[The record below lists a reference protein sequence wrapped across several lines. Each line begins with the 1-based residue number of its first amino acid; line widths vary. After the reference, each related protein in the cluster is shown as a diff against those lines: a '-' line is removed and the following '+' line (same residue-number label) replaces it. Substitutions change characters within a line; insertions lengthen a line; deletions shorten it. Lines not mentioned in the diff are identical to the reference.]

1 MTEAEMGVE
10 GGDEGGHTAMLLVMS
25 SLTLFNARPPM
36 RSAGSNGL
44 GLTIDMQG
52 RRRYL
57 PNRVTRDLA
66 ARMNSSVLML
76 PLASTVTFSKDLPW
90 IDSSQE
96 ADMMIVWCVR
106 IVELEITWG

>member
-1 MTEAEMGVE
+1 
-10 GGDEGGHTAMLLVMS
+10 MLLVMS
-25 SLTLFNARPPM
+25 SLTLFNAIPPM

-44 GLTIDMQG
+44 GLTIGMQG
-52 RRRYL
+52 RRGYV

-76 PLASTVTFSKDLPW
+76 PVASTVTFSKDWPL

-96 ADMMIVWCVR
+96 VDMVIAC
-106 IVELEITWG
+106 IGIGIGIGDNLE